1 MIRWKKALA
10 YTMTAALLF
19 GQAAPAAAKEAGR
32 ETERAPEGNGTE
44 TEEEGQLAGAVTV
57 SGNITVSGNG
67 IEAGEG
73 QTALLALRATGD
85 FTVAGGTLGTDYTYS
100 NGVLT
105 IISGTPMAVGG
116 TTATGRIEVKS
127 GVRADITFDNLTVT
141 SPDNHPFGMSGA
153 EVTLHLKGVNTLNA
167 PVRRAALFC
176 PRGSKLIIDGEGT
189 LNANASTRGGGAA
202 IGAESSQRG
211 NFYESDD
218 NTACGEITING
229 GTVNAI
235 CDAQNIILTE
245 GDGYAIG
252 IGGDG
257 GGPITINGGEVKAI
271 AGEFGVGIGGLYSA
285 FGGININGGTVYA
298 ETKRGTPFNDVF
310 SSTSFGPAIGVTG
323 NLSPYEGT
331 DSYITITGGNVTAK
345 SNFGCAGIG
354 GGRDGSGGIITIKG
368 DAVVNATGG
377 EFAPGI
383 GGGYV
388 QNGNRYGKVRGG
400 GGIITI
406 EGDADVTARG
416 GVRAPGI
423 GGSAP
428 RQADS
433 GTMQNADGWSGV
445 ITIAG
450 NAKVKAAGG
459 VYAPGIGSGAFN
471 TDGASVHK
479 GSRVEKIVITGNAS
493 VAASGGSNS
502 ICNIGPG
509 LLTAHE
515 NNLSPEERFG
525 EYICTVPGVDGG
537 AIEAMNSLTIDENGN
552 YAVKGEVTL
561 SKDFTVGAG
570 KTITIEEGAKLKVPA
585 GVTFTCPSVSILGTG
600 ELIPDGGTIIDGETP
615 PPAPVRYSLK
625 VTGGLGSG
633 SYKEGEACKI
643 TAQIPEGKVFVRWEV
658 SGSGVIGDANAA
670 STTFT
675 MGAGDAEVTA
685 VYKNAGDSDEPD
697 DGDGGNNNPDDG
709 NQGDSDNNQGDSDN
723 DQGDSDNNQGDSDN
737 GQGGADKDKGGSGG
751 GQGSSGGTPTG
762 PADVSTGGGIAG
774 GPALD
779 VQIPVQPD
787 TAGGTTATLADSNI
801 MDMLSS
807 AANRNLAAK
816 GISLSVKSD
825 VTAGISSQ
833 TLILPKAVLDRLI
846 EVNTAELSVKT
857 ELLAICFDWQALKR
871 MQQAG
876 GDIIIRVAKQKTLSS
891 SAKKLIGNR
900 PVFAISVSSTVNG
913 VETAIT
919 DFGAGVI
926 SMGIPYTLGAEELA
940 GGLFGVSVNKEAAAL
955 IKESCYNAAD
965 SSLWLNTNHL
975 SVFGIGYQAAVSAGF
990 EDIESH
996 WAKEEITFVLNRG
1009 WMKGTGAKK
1018 FSPDEPITGEALL
1031 AALSKLGGVDVS
1043 GMKTPG
1049 EDKKQALSRQEMAVI
1064 LAGYVE
1070 IMGYSIPQ
1078 SHREVQYLDSKE
1090 IAGWAAADIK
1100 NMQMAGVIA
1109 GMDER
1114 NFAPKQAATRAQA
1127 AAALHRLLT
1136 GAVYGNSSEGF
1147 RRNDAGHWT
1156 YYKNGGYL
1164 TGEHKIG
1171 DRTYYF
1177 NYDGTL
1183 KQ

>member
-1 MIRWKKALA
+1 MLRWKKTLA

-19 GQAAPAAAKEAGR
+19 GQAVPAAAKEAGR
-32 ETERAPEGNGTE
+32 ETKGIPEENSTE
-44 TEEEGQLAGAVTV
+44 AEDEEQMAGSIML
-57 SGNITVSGNG
+57 SGNTMLSGNATLSG
-67 IEAGEG
+67 NFTLSGNDVTDGEG
-73 QTALLALRATGD
+73 RPQTLALRTTGD

-105 IISGTPMAVGG
+105 IISGTPVVISG
-116 TTATGRIEVKS
+116 TTATGHIEVKS
-127 GVRADITFDNLTVT
+127 GVRADITFDHLTIT
-141 SPDNHPFGMSGA
+141 SPDNHPLGMSGA
-153 EVTLHLKGVNTLNA
+153 EVSLHLKGVNTLNA

-176 PRGSKLIIDGEGT
+176 PRGSKLTIDGDGT

-235 CDAQNIILTE
+235 CDAQGINLTN

-257 GGPITINGGEVKAI
+257 GGPITINGGNVKAI
-271 AGEFGVGIGGLYSA
+271 AGEFGVGIGGLYSM

-298 ETKRGTPFNDVF
+298 ETKHGTPFNDMF

-331 DSYITITGGNVTAK
+331 ESYITITGGNVTAK

-368 DAVVNATGG
+368 NAVVNATGG

-388 QNGNRYGKVRGG
+388 QNGNQFGKVRGG

-471 TDGASVHK
+471 TAGSSVRK

-493 VAASGGSNS
+493 VAASGGSDS

-509 LLTAHE
+509 FLSAHE

-525 EYICTVPGVDGG
+525 EYICTIPGVDGG
-537 AIEAMNSLTIDENGN
+537 AIGAMNSLTVDQNGN
-552 YAVKGEVTL
+552 YIVRGEVTL
-561 SKDFTVGAG
+561 NRDFTVEAG
-570 KTITIEEGAKLKVPA
+570 KTITIEDGAKLKVST
-585 GVTFTCPSVSILGTG
+585 GVTFTCPSVSKLGNG
-600 ELIPDGGTIIDGETP
+600 EIISVGGTIVDGETS
-615 PPAPVRYSLK
+615 PAPVRYSLT
-625 VTGGLGSG
+625 VTGGSGSG
-633 SYKEGEACKI
+633 SYKEGDVCRI
-643 TAQIPEGKVFVRWEV
+643 TAQIPEGKLFVRWEV

-675 MGAGDAEVTA
+675 IGAGDAEVTA
-685 VYKNAGDSDEPD
+685 VYKNAGDSD
-697 DGDGGNNNPDDG
+697 
-709 NQGDSDNNQGDSDN
+709 N
-723 DQGDSDNNQGDSDN
+723 DQGDSNN
-737 GQGGADKDKGGSGG
+737 GQSSADKDKGG
-751 GQGSSGGTPTG
+751 GQGSASGSPTG
-762 PADVSTGGGIAG
+762 PEDVGAGGGIVG
-774 GPALD
+774 ETALD
-779 VQIPVQPD
+779 VQILAQPD
-787 TAGGTTATLADSNI
+787 TDGGITATLADSNI
-801 MDMLSS
+801 MDMLSL
-807 AANRNLAAK
+807 AANRNRAAK
-816 GISLSVKSD
+816 GISLSVKSG

-833 TLILPKAVLDRLI
+833 ALIFPRPVLDKMI
-846 EVNTAELSVKT
+846 AVDTAELSIKT
-857 ELLAICFDWQALKR
+857 DLLDLCFDLQALAR
-871 MQQAG
+871 MQQTG
-876 GDIIIRVAKQKTLSS
+876 GDIIIRASKQKTLSP

-900 PVFAISVSSTVNG
+900 PAFSISVSSAVNG
-913 VETAIT
+913 AETALT

-926 SMGIPYTLGAEELA
+926 SMGIPYTPGKKELA
-940 GGLFGVSVNKEAAAL
+940 GGLYGVSVDKKAAVL

-965 SSLWLNTNHL
+965 SRLWLNTNHL
-975 SVFGIGYQAAVSAGF
+975 SVYGVGYQAAGSAGF
-990 EDIESH
+990 KDIENH
-996 WAKEEITFVLNRG
+996 WAKEDITFALSRG

-1018 FSPDEPITGEALL
+1018 FSPDEPITGEVLL
-1031 AALSKLGGVDVS
+1031 AALSKFGGVDVS
-1043 GMKTPG
+1043 SMEMPG
-1049 EDKKQALSRQEMAVI
+1049 ADKKQALSRQEMAVI
-1064 LAGYVE
+1064 LADYVE

-1078 SHREVQYLDSKE
+1078 SHSEMKYLDSQE
-1090 IAGWAAADIK
+1090 IAEWAAADIK
-1100 NMQMAGVIA
+1100 NMQMAGVIS
-1109 GMDER
+1109 GMDGW

-1136 GAVYGNSSEGF
+1136 GIVYGNGSEGF
-1147 RRNDAGHWT
+1147 RRNDAGHRT
-1156 YYKNGGYL
+1156 YFKDGICL
-1164 TGEHKIG
+1164 TGEHIIG

-1183 KQ
+1183 KE